1 MRFSDE
7 SVAAAGQRLDIAR
20 VLCSIAKSLAQPVD
34 GVVQTVIKINER
46 VVRPEL
52 LAEFI
57 ACDHVAGTFQQH
69 GQNLKR
75 LILQP
80 DSSAVLEEFSCA
92 EIDFKRP
99 EPGGRGGRRGGGH
112 GGPSVWQRV
121 YHFR

>member
-1 MRFSDE
+1 MKRGASAE
-7 SVAAAGQRLDIAR
+7 SVAKPI
-20 VLCSIAKSLAQPVD
+20 D
-34 GVVQTVIKINER
+34 GVIQTVVEINER

-57 ACDHVAGTFQQH
+57 ACDHVAGMFQQH

-75 LILQP
+75 LVLQP
-80 DSSAVLEEFSCA
+80 DSPAVLEEFSCA

-99 EPGGRGGRRGGGH
+99 EAGERDGRRGDGH

-121 YHFR
+121 YHSRQ